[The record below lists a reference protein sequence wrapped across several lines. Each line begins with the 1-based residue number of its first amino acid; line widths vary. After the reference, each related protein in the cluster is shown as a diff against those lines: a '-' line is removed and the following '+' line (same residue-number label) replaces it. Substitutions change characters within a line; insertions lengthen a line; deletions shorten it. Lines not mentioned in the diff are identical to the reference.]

1 MKKISILFLLMINLS
16 FSKEEI
22 RAISTSQF
30 TTEILLAIGA
40 EDYLLGTSFLD
51 DEILPEL
58 KDKYDKIPVLSVGA
72 PTKELFYSLNPN
84 FLTGWKS
91 IATSKN
97 LGTVEELNKNGIEV
111 FFTKSQS
118 TSSIEDIYE
127 DIYFFGEKFN
137 LQQNAIKI
145 VQKMKEE
152 IKAVEDNVSSK
163 EKIKVFAYDSQES
176 APFVV
181 GGNGIANKMIE
192 IAGGDNIFKNTKFA
206 FGIGTWEKILDEN
219 PEVILIVDYGNKSY
233 DSKVEYLKNK
243 SPISKLEAVKKDR
256 FIRVPLS
263 YISSGIK
270 ISKGIEIISKGLRE
284 EKN

>member
-152 IKAVEDNVSSK
+152 IKAVQDNVSSK